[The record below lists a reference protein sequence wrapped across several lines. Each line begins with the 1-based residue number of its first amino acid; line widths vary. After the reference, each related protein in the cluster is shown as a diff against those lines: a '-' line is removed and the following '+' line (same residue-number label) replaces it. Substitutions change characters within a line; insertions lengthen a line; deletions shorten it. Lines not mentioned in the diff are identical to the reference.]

1 MPTDLDRQEA
11 WLSREELDNVRGRV
25 PILYVAAVP
34 VRVADNGEVVAVGL
48 LLRAS
53 ETGHMER
60 ELIAGRVNYHE
71 RVRDALVRHLEK
83 DLGPMALPSV
93 PASPVPFTV
102 AEFFPTPGVT
112 PFHDPRQHAVALS
125 FVVPVRG
132 DCAPQQDAL
141 DLAWLTPEEAG
152 QTGLQ
157 AEMSGGHGVLL
168 RQALAHLGRSAF

>member
-1 MPTDLDRQEA
+1 MPTDVERQEA

-34 VRVADNGEVVAVGL
+34 VRVADNGDVTSVGL

-53 ETGHMER
+53 EAGTMER

-71 RVRDALVRHLEK
+71 RVRDALLRHLEK

-93 PASPVPFTV
+93 PASPAPFTV
-102 AEFFPTPGVT
+102 AEFFPTPGIT

-125 FVVPVRG
+125 FIVPVRG

-152 QTGLQ
+152 KTGLH
-157 AEMSGGHGVLL
+157 AEMAGGHGALL
-168 RQALAHLGRSAF
+168 QQALAHLGHTTF

>member
-1 MPTDLDRQEA
+1 M
-11 WLSREELDNVRGRV
+11 SRHES
-25 PILYVAAVP
+25 
-34 VRVADNGEVVAVGL
+34 VADLEEGSAGVGL
-48 LLRAS
+48 APGLRRDGWEGRWAPP
-53 ETGHMER
+53 ER
-60 ELIAGRVNYHE
+60 RRL
-71 RVRDALVRHLEK
+71 
-83 DLGPMALPSV
+83 
-93 PASPVPFTV
+93 
-102 AEFFPTPGVT
+102 PTPGVT